1 MWLASRV
8 MVETA
13 DMPRDL
19 SSLVVPCRGSLVAT
33 GDLFEPYRLVDA
45 VGGVVGSVAA
55 YLRDL
60 QAAGRS
66 SATQRSYGMDLLRW
80 FRFLWAIDVG
90 WDRATQVEARD
101 FCCWIQVSDKAV
113 RPHWRRAGQD
123 RASAVPAT
131 ARSALAGGAGRA
143 GVPNAVTG
151 KPTPGLKYASSTVA
165 HCETVLRS
173 FYAFHLDAGSG
184 PIVNPFPLVRGRR
197 AGRPNAHGNPMDPV
211 RAERSGRYRPRVPVR
226 IPRAIPDQK
235 FDELFA
241 ALPSHRDRAL
251 VAFWVSTGARA
262 AELLGATNADAD
274 PGQQLITVIRKGSR
288 SLQQLPASPDAFV
301 WLRLYQAQLQ
311 GDAPTG
317 ADQPLWWTLRKPLRA
332 LTYHAARAMFGRANA
347 LLGSNWSLHDLRH
360 SAAYRMARDPQMT
373 LTDVQWVLGHAH
385 LSTTQVYLTAPVED
399 MIAAVVA
406 HHARRAQPQ
415 GSPPTDPD
423 RLQYRQQS
431 LDVLFGQGP
440 A

>member
-1 MWLASRV
+1 
-8 MVETA
+8 MVEAA
-13 DMPRDL
+13 DVPRDL
-19 SSLVVPCRGSLVAT
+19 SSLVVPSRGSLAAT

-45 VGGVVGSVAA
+45 AGGVVGPVAG

-66 SATQRSYGMDLLRW
+66 PATQRSYGMDLLRW
-80 FRFLWAIDVG
+80 FRFLWAVEIG
-90 WDRATQVEARD
+90 WDRATQLEARD
-101 FCCWIQVSDKAV
+101 FCCWIQGSDKAA
-113 RPHWRRAGQD
+113 RQHWRHAGQD
-123 RASAVPAT
+123 SASGVTTTARPVPAGV
-131 ARSALAGGAGRA
+131 RRA

-151 KPTPGLKYASSTVA
+151 KPTPGPKYASSTVA

-173 FYAFHLDAGSG
+173 FYAFHLEAGSG
-184 PIVNPFPLVRGRR
+184 PIVNPFPLIRGRR

-211 RAERSGRYRPRVPVR
+211 QAQRSGRYRPRVPVR
-226 IPRAIPDQK
+226 IPRAIPDEK

-241 ALPSHRDRAL
+241 ALGSHRDRAL

-262 AELLGATNADAD
+262 AELLGATHADAD

-288 SLQQLPASPDAFV
+288 CLQQLPASPDAFV

-311 GDAPTG
+311 GEAPTG

-415 GSPPTDPD
+415 GSAPADPD
-423 RLQYRQQS
+423 RLRYRQQS